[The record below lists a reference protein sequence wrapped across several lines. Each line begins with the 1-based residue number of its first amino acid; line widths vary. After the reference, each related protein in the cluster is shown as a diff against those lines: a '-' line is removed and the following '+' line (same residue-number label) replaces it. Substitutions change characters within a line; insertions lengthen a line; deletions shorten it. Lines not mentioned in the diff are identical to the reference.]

1 MSDERDDETGQFVQG
16 NTASKGARPRA
27 PNQSELIRDYLAP
40 KKQAV
45 LDKITE
51 LAGMGDGPSMRI
63 FMDYLAPKARPETEV
78 IVVPGIEEAEGI
90 PAKIELTLNA
100 AMSGLINAD
109 QAKTLLSMLETASR
123 ALAPEKVMPEVK
135 IVSDFDDDWTYPATI
150 EGEAETV
157 EAAIEEFS
165 PVSDVERPLTFVEAI
180 RVATDLEDLVSST
193 GR

>member
-1 MSDERDDETGQFVQG
+1 MSDERDEETGQFVQG
-16 NTASKGARPRA
+16 NTASKSAAARPRA

-45 LDKITE
+45 LDKIAE
-51 LAGMGDGPSMRI
+51 LAAHGDGPSMRI

-123 ALAPEKVMPEVK
+123 ALAPEMVMAEVK
-135 IVSDFDDDWTYPATI
+135 IVSDFDDDWVYPATI

-157 EAAIEEFS
+157 EPMIDELSSVPE
-165 PVSDVERPLTFVEAI
+165 VDRPLTFVEAI
-180 RVATDLEDLVSST
+180 RVAGE
-193 GR
+193 